1 MQMNRIETWAVNNP
15 LRAMSQ
21 RWLEAPLLRRLGG
34 RLDGGTALE
43 LGCGRGLGVPIILD
57 DFGAARMVGL
67 DLDPAQV
74 VRARASLRPGHRG
87 RVELRVGDAAR
98 LDFPDQS
105 FDGVFDFAILHHV
118 PPWREALAEVRR
130 VLRPGGR
137 FYFVE
142 VLRGLLETRL
152 VRTLFVHPE
161 EAHFSAAEFLDAC
174 ARAGLVPCGAPM
186 HLGSYFFLGAATR

>member
-1 MQMNRIETWAVNNP
+1 MRMNRIETWAVNNP

-34 RLDGGTALE
+34 RIDGGTALE

-57 DFGAARMVGL
+57 DFGAARMIGL

-74 VRARASLRPGHRG
+74 ERARASIAPAHRG
-87 RVELRVGDAAR
+87 RVELRVGDAAQ
-98 LDFPDQS
+98 LEFPDQS

-118 PPWREALAEVRR
+118 PPWRQALAEVRR

-142 VLRGLLETRL
+142 VLRDLLETRL

-161 EAHFSAAEFLDAC
+161 EAHFSAAEFLSAC
-174 ARAGLVPCGAPM
+174 AEAGLVPCGTPM
-186 HLGSYFFLGAATR
+186 HLGSYFFLGAAMR